1 MRTFIFFNSKP
12 IDSWTRNGYNAVN
25 LCDGLMNI
33 RDTWDAKIARHIG
46 IVGKKSIV
54 GVRFQNFVLV
64 DLGSSE
70 G

>member
-1 MRTFIFFNSKP
+1 MV
-12 IDSWTRNGYNAVN
+12 DSIAPPSVN